1 MNRTSW
7 GLVVALIVALAGCSG
22 DSNSDS
28 QSDGR
33 SEKSI
38 LGVYENTV
46 DNINVELRAEGK
58 ATLSVDEGKPYETV
72 WERDGEDRIIIYGEE
87 GLRLTY
93 KFNSD
98 GNLSD
103 DMGLG
108 SVLRKK

>member
-1 MNRTSW
+1 M
-7 GLVVALIVALAGCSG
+7 ALIVALAGCSG
-22 DSNSDS
+22 DSTSDS

-58 ATLSVDEGKPYETV
+58 AALSVDEGKPYETV

-87 GLRLTY
+87 GLRLSY

>member
-46 DNINVELRAEGK
+46 DNINVELKAEGK
-58 ATLSVDEGKPYETV
+58 ATLSVDEGEPYETI
-72 WERDGEDRIIIYGEE
+72 WERDGEDRIIIHGEE
-87 GLRLTY
+87 GFRLMY

-108 SVLRKK
+108 SVLRKQ

>member
-1 MNRTSW
+1 MNLVAKGLAL
-7 GLVVALIVALAGCSG
+7 GLVAAILGCSG
-22 DSNSDS
+22 GESGAADKPE
-28 QSDGR
+28 GR
-33 SEKSI
+33 TEKSI

-46 DNINVELRAEGK
+46 DKVGVELKADGK
-58 ATLSVDEGKPYETV
+58 ATLFVDGEPFATT
-72 WERDGEDRIIIYGEE
+72 WERDGTDRIIVYGAE
-87 GLRLTY
+87 GIRMAY